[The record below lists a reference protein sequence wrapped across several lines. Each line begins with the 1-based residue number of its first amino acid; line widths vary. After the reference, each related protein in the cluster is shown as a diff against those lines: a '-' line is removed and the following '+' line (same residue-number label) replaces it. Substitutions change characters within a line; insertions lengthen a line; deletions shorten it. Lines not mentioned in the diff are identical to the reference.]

1 MKRNCP
7 LLAYAALGWALASGP
22 GRVWPEETGAGGL
35 ARGDT
40 PPNPASA
47 GFAVPSR
54 LSLETAVRLA
64 LAHHPQRRAQ
74 RGRVEAAAG
83 RADQARRWPNPE
95 LTWSLEDGPARAG
108 SWLGDAKHTVGLAQT
123 FPFPGKKRLDHELA
137 RADYAVAAALE
148 AWQQRELVRE
158 VQAAFYRALAAE
170 RFADIA
176 AELARVAEASAT
188 QARQRVEAGAA
199 PRQEQLRAEIAREQ
213 ARAEQAGA
221 ARDQRTARQT
231 LATLLGGADLEGVTL
246 EGELEP
252 LDNPA
257 RWDALSPAALASHPA
272 LEVARLNRLRA
283 ERALARARLEP
294 YPDLTLG
301 VAGGREGAPAGQGVI
316 ELQVTMPLP
325 LLDRAR
331 GRQREARA
339 EQAVAEAEADT
350 QAQALWTAWVT
361 ARERFRTAAE
371 QARRQREEILPR
383 AEEALRLVQLGF
395 AEGRFALL
403 DLLDTQR
410 TVAETRRAYWQT
422 VLEWHLARTELEA
435 LTQPAPPSAPPLPA
449 PDSALNPDPSEP

>member
-1 MKRNCP
+1 MKRSCP
-7 LLAYAALGWALASGP
+7 LLGYAALGLALATGP
-22 GRVWPEETGAGGL
+22 GRIRAGETAADAL
-35 ARGDT
+35 ARGGTLST
-40 PPNPASA
+40 PAPA

-54 LSLETAVRLA
+54 LSLEAAVRLT
-64 LAHHPQRRAQ
+64 LAHHPLRRAQ

-95 LTWSLEDGPARAG
+95 LTWSLEDGPTRAG
-108 SWLGDAKHTVGLAQT
+108 SRLGDAKHTVGMAQT

-137 RADYAVAAALE
+137 RTDFAVAAALE

-158 VQAAFYRALAAE
+158 VKAAFYRALAAE

-176 AELARVAEASAT
+176 AELAGVAEASAT

-213 ARAEQAGA
+213 ARAEQAEA

-231 LATLLGGADLEGVTL
+231 LAALLGGADLEGVTL
-246 EGELEP
+246 EGDLEP
-252 LDNPA
+252 LDSPD
-257 RWDALSPAALASHPA
+257 RWDAFSPAELASHPA
-272 LEVARLNRLRA
+272 LEIALLNRLRA

-301 VAGGREGAPAGQGVI
+301 VAGGREGVPAGQGVI
-316 ELQVTMPLP
+316 EVQVALPLP

-339 EQAVAEAEADT
+339 EQAVAEAEAHT

-435 LTQPAPPSAPPLPA
+435 LTQPAPTGAPPTSVPH
-449 PDSALNPDPSEP
+449 SALNSD

>member
-1 MKRNCP
+1 MPARSETP
-7 LLAYAALGWALASGP
+7 TTAA
-22 GRVWPEETGAGGL
+22 
-35 ARGDT
+35 
-40 PPNPASA
+40 A

-54 LSLETAVRLA
+54 LSLEAAVRLA

-108 SWLGDAKHTVGLAQT
+108 SWLGDAKHTVGVAQT

-137 RADYAVAAALE
+137 RADLAVATALE

-158 VQAAFYRALAAE
+158 VKAAFYRALAAE

-176 AELARVAEASAT
+176 AELAGVAEATAT

-221 ARDQRTARQT
+221 ARDQHTTRQA
-231 LATLLGGADLEGVTL
+231 LATLLGGADLAGVIL
-246 EGELEP
+246 EGDLEP
-252 LDNPA
+252 PDGPA
-257 RWDALSPAALASHPA
+257 DGDTLSPADLAAHPA

-283 ERALARARLEP
+283 DRALARARLEP
-294 YPDLTLG
+294 YPDLKLG
-301 VAGGREGAPAGQGVI
+301 VAGGREGTPAGQGVI
-316 ELQVTMPLP
+316 EVQVALPLP

-339 EQAVAEAEADT
+339 ELAVAEAGAQT
-350 QAQALWTAWVT
+350 QAQALWTAWVA
-361 ARERFRTAAE
+361 ARERFRAAAE
-371 QARRQREEILPR
+371 QVRRQREQILPR

-435 LTQPAPPSAPPLPA
+435 LTQPAPTGAPPPPAPPAALNPNLPA
-449 PDSALNPDPSEP
+449 P